1 MKLTVAAVGRVRAKH
16 FGAACDDYAK
26 RLTRYATLDIKE
38 VKDSR
43 GDSPARI
50 AARDSENLLA
60 ALPQRSFVVALDERG
75 EQVGSMELAR
85 RIDDAMTRGVS
96 SWSFCLG
103 GAEGHSDALRSSAD
117 WVWSLSALT
126 MPHELARVVL
136 LEQLY
141 RAMTILRGEKYH
153 REG

>member
-1 MKLTVAAVGRVRAKH
+1 MKFTVAAVGRVRSKH

-26 RLTRYATLDIKE
+26 RLSRYASLDIKV
-38 VKDSR
+38 VKDAR
-43 GDSPARI
+43 GDSPGQI

-60 ALPQRSFVVALDERG
+60 ALPQRTFVVALDERG

-85 RIDDAMTRGVS
+85 RLDDAMTRGVS

-103 GAEGHSDALRSSAD
+103 GAEGHSETLRSNAD
-117 WVWSLSALT
+117 WMWSLSALT
-126 MPHELARVVL
+126 LPHELARVVL